1 MSDSGAPA
9 LAAAQVLLPPASWR
23 RIGVLGGS
31 FDPPHRAHRALA
43 DLALQALALDVL
55 LWVPAGQ
62 PWQKAGR
69 RLADARHRLE
79 MVRLIAVGQPRF
91 LIDERELHRI
101 GPTYTVD
108 TVRELAV
115 EHPQAE
121 LFLVLGQDQYGRFD
135 TWRDWREILQRVTL
149 AVAGRDGRPP
159 EASPALREM
168 AHTALELPLPALP
181 VASTALREATARGL
195 PVRSDVGEAVAGY
208 IAAHH
213 LYVPKEGVTH

>member
-1 MSDSGAPA
+1 MSRSGGGRCGVV
-9 LAAAQVLLPPASWR
+9 QVLPTPACWR
-23 RIGVLGGS
+23 RIGLLGGS

-79 MVRLIAVGQPRF
+79 MVRLIAAGQPRF
-91 LIDERELHRI
+91 LIDERELRRN
-101 GPTYTVD
+101 GATFTVD
-108 TVRELAV
+108 TVRELAA

-121 LFLVLGQDQYGRFD
+121 CFLVIGQDQYARFD
-135 TWRDWREILQRVTL
+135 TWREWREILACVTL

-159 EASPALREM
+159 SAPQALREV
-168 AHTALELPLPALP
+168 AHRVHVLPLPDLP
-181 VASTALREATARGL
+181 VASTA
-195 PVRSDVGEAVAGY
+195 VRQAAAQGHAIQPDVGPAVAGY

-213 LYVPKEGVTH
+213 LYEPEEGVTH

>member
-9 LAAAQVLLPPASWR
+9 LTAAQVLLPPASWR

-79 MVRLIAVGQPRF
+79 MVRLIVVGQPRF
-91 LIDERELHRI
+91 LIDEREVHRT

-108 TVRELAV
+108 TVRELAA

-159 EASPALREM
+159 EASPALREV
-168 AHTALELPLPALP
+168 AHTVRELPLPALP

-195 PVRSDVGEAVAGY
+195 PVGPDVGEAVAGY

-213 LYVPKEGVTH
+213 LYMPKEGVTH

>member
-9 LAAAQVLLPPASWR
+9 LTAAQVLLPPASWR

-79 MVRLIAVGQPRF
+79 MVRLIAAGQPRF
-91 LIDERELHRI
+91 LIDERELHRT

-108 TVRELAV
+108 TVRELAA

-159 EASPALREM
+159 EAPLALREV
-168 AHTALELPLPALP
+168 AHTVRELPLPALP

>member
-1 MSDSGAPA
+1 LSDSGAQTP
-9 LAAAQVLLPPASWR
+9 AAAQVLLPPSGWR

-43 DLALQALALDVL
+43 DLALQVLGLDVM

-69 RLADARHRLE
+69 RLADAHHRLE
-79 MVRLIAVGQPRF
+79 MVRLIAAGQPRF
-91 LIDERELHRI
+91 LIDPRELRRT

-108 TVRELAV
+108 TVRELAA

-135 TWRDWREILQRVTL
+135 TWRDWHEILQRVTL

-159 EASPALREM
+159 EAPPALREV
-168 AHTALELPLPALP
+168 AHAVRELPLPDLP
-181 VASTALREATARGL
+181 VASTALREAAAQGL
-195 PVRSDVGEAVAGY
+195 PVLPDVGEALAGY

>member
-1 MSDSGAPA
+1 MSISGGPLHAVGRARSPA
-9 LAAAQVLLPPASWR
+9 DVWH

-43 DLALQALALDVL
+43 DLALQVLALDVL
-55 LWVPAGQ
+55 LWLPAGQ

-79 MVRLIAVGQPRF
+79 MVRLITDGQPRF
-91 LIDERELHRI
+91 LIDERELHRK

-108 TVRELAV
+108 SVRELAH

-159 EASPALREM
+159 ETPPALREV
-168 AHTALELPLPALP
+168 AHTVRELPLPALP
-181 VASTALREATARGL
+181 IASTALREAMARGL
-195 PVRSDVGEAVAGY
+195 PVGLDVGEAVAGY

-213 LYVPKEGVTH
+213 LYEPKEGVTH